1 MGRGLGDFFDFWGGW
16 GEREGARRSE
26 EKGGWESV
34 HQEIKSEGRGDG
46 MRQGI
51 RSGGDGNACA
61 RGPKVKGRGGALQE
75 IKGKGKNGRTW
86 MNQR

>member
-1 MGRGLGDFFDFWGGW
+1 
-16 GEREGARRSE
+16 
-26 EKGGWESV
+26 V
-34 HQEIKSEGRGDG
+34 YQEIKSEWEMREHAPKDQKRRNGRACARTTEGKGGWDG
-46 MRQGI
+46 VRQGI

-75 IKGKGKNGRTW
+75 IKRNGKNGHTW

>member
-1 MGRGLGDFFDFWGGW
+1 MEGM

-26 EKGGWESV
+26 EKVGWESV
-34 HQEIKSEGRGDG
+34 HQEIKSEGRWEG

-51 RSGGDGNACA
+51 RSEGDGNACA

-75 IKGKGKNGRTW
+75 IKRNGKNGHTW